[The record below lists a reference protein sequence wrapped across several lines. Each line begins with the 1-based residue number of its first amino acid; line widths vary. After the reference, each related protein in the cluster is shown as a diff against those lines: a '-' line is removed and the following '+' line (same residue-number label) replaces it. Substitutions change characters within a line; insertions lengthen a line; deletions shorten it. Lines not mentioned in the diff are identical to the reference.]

1 MSQFFGMY
9 RGKVKQNVDPNNVG
23 RIQVSCPAVLG
34 EGTLSWAMPC
44 APYAGSGVGVFAIPP
59 VGANVW
65 VEFEAGDPDYPIWSG
80 CFWGTGEAPAAP
92 AIPQMKVIKT
102 DMATIT
108 LNDTPGIGG
117 ITLQTASGQKIVMN
131 ARGIEFD
138 NGMGAV
144 IKMAGPQVSVNNG
157 ALDVM

>member
-1 MSQFFGMY
+1 MSQYFGKY
-9 RGKVKQNVDPNNVG
+9 RGKVKNNIDPNTVG

-44 APYAGSGVGVFAIPP
+44 APYGGSDVGVFAIPP

-102 DMATIT
+102 DLATVT
-108 LNDTPGIGG
+108 LNDAPGVGG

-131 ARGIEFD
+131 ARGIEID